1 MYNYLRRRVLLPKYQ
16 DTLLFFILKQN
27 PTRNPVSKYTLKIN
41 KDGKGYEEQVDV
53 DTEKETE
60 TFRVSKTSPD
70 DEAGE
75 IVYDFKKVITWLR
88 CSCTVLHILQVILMS
103 VDQGLSCAI
112 SVTSLD
118 VSVAV
123 NYNVLKNPGH
133 QNW

>member
-1 MYNYLRRRVLLPKYQ
+1 MKNRLMLTLR
-16 DTLLFFILKQN
+16 
-27 PTRNPVSKYTLKIN
+27 N
-41 KDGKGYEEQVDV
+41 KH
-53 DTEKETE
+53 

-103 VDQGLSCAI
+103 VDQGLSCAV
-112 SVTSLD
+112 SVTSVD

-123 NYNVLKNPGH
+123 NYNLS
-133 QNW
+133 

>member
-1 MYNYLRRRVLLPKYQ
+1 M
-16 DTLLFFILKQN
+16 
-27 PTRNPVSKYTLKIN
+27 N
-41 KDGKGYEEQVDV
+41 KDGKDYEEQVDV
-53 DTEKETE
+53 DTEKQTE

-103 VDQGLSCAI
+103 VDQGLSCAV
-112 SVTSLD
+112 SVTSVD

-123 NYNVLKNPGH
+123 NYNLSWNILGTKLGKAKKSTAYVSINFKQISFEINYFTCKLPSLCQTKP
-133 QNW
+133 